1 MRPSPSFDS
10 TTKLVARALGLTAA
24 ELLLALRPAVLDDLP
39 SVLMLRQLDFGRS
52 ITWDDRAY
60 LTWRYRLGRMDCGL
74 GELWVV
80 IHNAVLL
87 GMIGTEDMV
96 CAHAGRRLEGLR
108 GMDIRVDARAKNS
121 GLGVWLNQALF
132 RQGDFTLVVG
142 SNPNSIGIMKRL
154 YQPLPP
160 GCLYVRPVDF
170 RRYLERRFGTGAVT
184 WIGTRLGNLTMRCWR
199 HFSQLIYERTVVIR
213 PVDRFDESVAVLV
226 ANASIDSDEVR
237 VERSAAYLNRR
248 LFDNPRARYKVWGA
262 YREGEWLGYIAW
274 RVVHTQDG
282 ETRMH
287 IMDWQVSAPRRAS
300 TLGALLAFTSRHA
313 ELSHCSSI
321 ATMLPRG
328 GLHGV
333 LRQHG
338 FLIPRNGVN
347 QVVVV
352 HAQDASLLE
361 TLRSA
366 KWPLTDL
373 SFDLDGC

>member
-10 TTKLVARALGLTAA
+10 TTKLVARALGLTPA
-24 ELLLALRPAVLDDLP
+24 ELLLARRPAVLDDLP
-39 SVLMLRQLDFGRS
+39 SVLALRQLDFGPS
-52 ITWDDRAY
+52 ITWNDSAY
-60 LTWRYRLGRMDCGL
+60 LAWRYRLGRADCGL

-80 IHNAVLL
+80 HHNGVLL

-108 GMDIRVDARAKNS
+108 SMDILVDPRAKNS

-170 RRYLERRFGTGAVT
+170 RRYLERRFGKGPAA
-184 WIGTRLGNLTMRCWR
+184 WIGAPLGNLTMRCWR
-199 HFSQLIYERTVVIR
+199 RFSQLLCERTVAIR
-213 PVDRFDESVAVLV
+213 PVHRFDESVSALV
-226 ANASIDSDEVR
+226 ANASVDSNEVR

-248 LFDNPRARYKVWGA
+248 LFDNPRAHYSVWGA

-274 RVVHTQDG
+274 RVVHTHDG
-282 ETRMH
+282 EIRMH
-287 IMDWQVSAPRRAS
+287 IMDWQVGAPRRAS
-300 TLGALLAFTSRHA
+300 TLGALLSFTSRHA

-321 ATMLPRG
+321 ATMLPKG

-338 FLIPRNGVN
+338 FLIPRKGVD

-352 HAQDASLLE
+352 HAQDSSLLE